1 MPARPTICLN
11 MIVKNEAHVIRRCL
25 ESARPLID
33 RWLIVDTGSTDGTQD
48 LIREI
53 LHDIPGELVE
63 RPWKNFGHNRSEAI
77 TLAGT
82 ASDYLLFIDA
92 DDLFVVDEGFTM
104 PALEADAIDLLIEY
118 GTLLYRRV
126 AMVRSARQWRYVGVL
141 HEYPDCDGPASHA
154 ALDGLRIRIAGGG
167 ARSQVDQSRK
177 FLADAELLEQGLR
190 DDPDNARYAFYLGQ
204 SYRDAGAFEQSLA
217 AYQRRTT
224 MAGFA
229 EEVFCARLESAR
241 LLRLLGRD
249 EAQVIAAF
257 LAAHEERPSRAE
269 PLGELAQHFRE
280 RGQRW
285 HLAYLFAD
293 QARRLPVPGD
303 LLFIERDWYEWRAL
317 DEYAIA
323 AYWTGRPAESR
334 QACETLLASAALPA
348 AQRPRVQQ
356 NLDYAL
362 ARLAETGG

>member
-25 ESARPLID
+25 ESVRPLID

-53 LHDIPGELVE
+53 LGDIPGELVE

-92 DDLFVVDEGFTM
+92 DDLFVVDEGFAM
-104 PALEADAIDLLIEY
+104 PALDAEAIDLLIEY
-118 GTLLYRRV
+118 GTLLYRRI
-126 AMVRSARQWRYVGVL
+126 AMVRTTRHWRYVGVL
-141 HEYPDCDGPASHA
+141 HEYPDCDGEHSRA

-190 DDPDNARYAFYLGQ
+190 DEPDNARYAFYLAQ
-204 SYRDAGAFEQSLA
+204 SYRDAGALDKSLA
-217 AYQRRTT
+217 AYQRRTAMT
-224 MAGFA
+224 GFA

-241 LLRLLGRD
+241 LMRLLGHD

-257 LAAHEERPSRAE
+257 LAAHEQRPSRAE

-280 RGQRW
+280 HGPRW
-285 HLAYLFAD
+285 HLAFLFANR
-293 QARRLPVPGD
+293 ARQLPVPDD

-323 AYWTGRPAESR
+323 AYWTGRFAESR
-334 QACETLLASAALPA
+334 QASETLLASPALPA

-356 NLDYAL
+356 NLAFAT
-362 ARLAETGG
+362 ARLAELRG

>member
-1 MPARPTICLN
+1 MTARPTVCLN

-25 ESARPLID
+25 ESARPWID
-33 RWLIVDTGSTDGTQD
+33 RWLIVDTGSTDGTQA
-48 LIREI
+48 LIRE
-53 LHDIPGELVE
+53 LLGDIPGELVE

-77 TLAGT
+77 ALAGT

-92 DDLFVVDEGFTM
+92 DDLFVADEGFRM
-104 PALEADAIDLLIEY
+104 PALEAEAIELLIEY
-118 GTLLYRRV
+118 GSLLYRRV
-126 AMVRSARQWRYVGVL
+126 AMVRTTRAWRYVGVL
-141 HEYPDCDGPASHA
+141 HEYPDCGGAHTQA

-177 FLADAELLEQGLR
+177 FLADAALLEQGLR
-190 DDPDNARYAFYLGQ
+190 DEPDNARYAFYLGQ

-241 LLRLLGRD
+241 LMRLLGRA
-249 EAQVIAAF
+249 EAEVIAAF
-257 LAAHEERPSRAE
+257 LAALEERPARAE

-285 HLAYLFAD
+285 SLAYLFAD
-293 QARRLPVPGD
+293 AARQRPLPRD
-303 LLFIERDWYEWRAL
+303 LLFVERDWYDWRAL

-323 AYWTGRPAESR
+323 AYWTGRYAESR
-334 QACETLLASAALPA
+334 AACEQLLTSPLLPD

-356 NLDYAL
+356 NLDFAL
-362 ARLAETGG
+362 ARLAEAGG